1 MLSRMILSV
10 ATFAFLTVGVIADE
24 QGKDKDKDDKDE
36 ERTSRLVPLLENGDM
51 DGNGNRNITDAVR
64 LLNYLFSGGEPPVHA
79 MCQLTGSN
87 TYVPTEVENGDI
99 DGSGSTNITD
109 AMRFVS
115 WLFASGDAPV
125 PLGCDK

>member
-1 MLSRMILSV
+1 MLSRMILSI

-24 QGKDKDKDDKDE
+24 QGKDKDDKDE
-36 ERTSRLVPLLENGDM
+36 ERASRLVPLLENGDM

-79 MCQLTGSN
+79 MCELTGSR
-87 TYVPTEVENGDI
+87 TEVPTVVENGDI

-109 AMRFVS
+109 AIHFMS
-115 WLFASGDAPV
+115 WLFAGGDAPV
-125 PLGCDK
+125 ALGCDK